1 MVISIPPAPEI
12 KTEDKLASS
21 LFFLY
26 KYNRYRYIYIK
37 KTTVAGLVSDSV
49 VVRHAFIWPV
59 LDVIF
64 FGLS

>member
-26 KYNRYRYIYIK
+26 TIDIDIYKK

-64 FGLS
+64 FG